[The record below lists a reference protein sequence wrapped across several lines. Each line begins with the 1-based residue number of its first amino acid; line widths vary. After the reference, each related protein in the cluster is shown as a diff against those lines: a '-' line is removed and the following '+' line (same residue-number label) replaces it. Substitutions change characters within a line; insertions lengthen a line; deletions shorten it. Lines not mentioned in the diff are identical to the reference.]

1 MKKLIALL
9 LALVMVLGMVA
20 CGAKTDAPAADAPA
34 ADAPAADAPA
44 ADAPAADENTSE
56 VELTEA
62 SGDVTTIRYFC
73 TIGAYSA
80 LLFDEIDKW
89 NQGEGKEKG
98 VYIDITH
105 NINDGSSAI
114 EMQMQAGNHWDIMQG
129 SSQAWYNQGWLL
141 DLLTIQDDYPEL
153 KELIASY
160 EEYMYPGFC
169 MKADGAITNLP
180 LEQTPIKMAVNM
192 RLLES
197 AGKTLD
203 DLKTWDGVVEVAQ
216 AITEANPG
224 TAWGYGATTWSALF
238 RRLTFKE
245 SAGSTENLWWDPNT
259 GTYSFSQYEIP
270 MKAMKTMYE
279 NGWMLGLD
287 DLAIDP
293 IRAEFAA
300 GKVGMFPAPAYDWS
314 VYTNQFPCVD
324 EFVFID
330 PPTYDGQVNYKFMSN
345 PVANISIDKV
355 MWDEADE
362 VKRQAMVDA
371 FLFIS
376 GDELNATIYANA
388 GIIPVKTSIMDG
400 VELVI
405 TENKEQ
411 WAQMSDLEN
420 YTLVPPFP
428 DGVIPLEGDNYA
440 TVMYAYMHGDVEWE
454 DAVADLEERY
464 NAAYQAAKED
474 PDLDM
479 SIYEFEWD
487 HNLD

>member
-20 CGAKTDAPAADAPA
+20 CGAKTDAPA
-34 ADAPAADAPA
+34 DAPAADAPA
-44 ADAPAADENTSE
+44 ADAPAADETAKTEENTSDVQQAE
-56 VELTEA
+56 KTNEEA
-62 SGDVTTIRYFC
+62 ITVTYFC
-73 TIGAYSA
+73 TIGAYLDVLTA
-80 LLFDEIDKW
+80 EIDKW
-89 NQGEGKEKG
+89 NQGEGAEKG
-98 VYIDITH
+98 VYIDLTS
-105 NINDGSSAI
+105 NINDGSTAI
-114 EMQMQAGNHWDIMQG
+114 ELQMQAGNHWDLMDGASNQE
-129 SSQAWYNQGWLL
+129 WVLQGWVQ
-141 DLLTIQDDYPEL
+141 DLSAIENEEL
-153 KELIASY
+153 KALIASY
-160 EEYMYPGFC
+160 EEYFVPNLSWKNG
-169 MKADGAITNLP
+169 ILTSLP
-180 LEQTPIKMAVNM
+180 LEVVPIKMAVNLD
-192 RLLES
+192 LLES
-197 AGKTLD
+197 AGKTLE
-203 DLKTWDGVVEVAQ
+203 DLKTWDGLVEVAQ

-224 TAWGYGATTWSALF
+224 TAWGYGLTNWSAMW
-238 RRLTFKE
+238 RRLTFK
-245 SAGSTENLWWDPNT
+245 STASSNATGWWDPNE
-259 GTYSFSQYEIP
+259 GVYSFDQYEIP
-270 MKAMKTMYE
+270 MNAIKTMYE
-279 NGWMLGLD
+279 NGWTLGLE

-314 VYTNQFPCVD
+314 VYINQFPCVD